1 MYLYIL
7 ALIDDT
13 RRGNIIFADKNIQ
26 SEQSRRFVSI
36 EELENLILLSFPESD
51 DETVHYVLTQCIYAM
66 LEQSKISNEVC
77 YDKKNKIVYRGFKY
91 GETSEALLDIAGKI
105 FYAAVSQYY
114 DKSRLDGKYK
124 VNYDKFLQ
132 ALKRF
137 LSDKQLYGN
146 VLTRDEFEIFSE
158 MFRDKGDSQEI
169 QRNIENRRFII
180 DDEEIPTYIKSLKQY
195 IQESN
200 IYM

>member
-1 MYLYIL
+1 MI
-7 ALIDDT
+7 
-13 RRGNIIFADKNIQ
+13 
-26 SEQSRRFVSI
+26 
-36 EELENLILLSFPESD
+36 
-51 DETVHYVLTQCIYAM
+51 
-66 LEQSKISNEVC
+66 
-77 YDKKNKIVYRGFKY
+77 KKNKIVYRGFKY